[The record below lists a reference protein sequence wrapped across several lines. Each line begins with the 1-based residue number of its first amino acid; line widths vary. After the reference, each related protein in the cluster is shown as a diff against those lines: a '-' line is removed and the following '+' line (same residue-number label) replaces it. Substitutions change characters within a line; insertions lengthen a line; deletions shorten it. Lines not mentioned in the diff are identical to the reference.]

1 MTVSTDDIVRHAA
14 RLLFAGTRLDLG
26 RMATE
31 LGISRTT
38 FFRRVGNRDDLMGAG
53 LSLLSER
60 TWQRALDHWRTKYGD
75 EARTPDGRLR
85 SLWVMEEY
93 RREVAANEGMRK
105 LFDTESTVALR
116 VLTDPRGAVQPA
128 LVDAHVDLFRADA
141 EATGLTPLV
150 PLPDLAFA
158 VVRLGESFLYSDVL
172 AARTVDLTV
181 ATTLLDTLVRGAL
194 EPVAVH

>member
-26 RMATE
+26 RMAAE

-38 FFRRVGNRDDLMGAG
+38 FFRRVGNREDLMGAG
-53 LSLLSER
+53 LRLLSDR
-60 TWQRALDHWRTKYGD
+60 TWQRALDQWHATHGD
-75 EARTPDGRLR
+75 AARTPEGRLR
-85 SLWVMEEY
+85 CLWVMEEY

-105 LFDTESTVALR
+105 LFDAESTVALR

-141 EATGLTPLV
+141 AAEGLTPLV
-150 PLPDLAFA
+150 GLPDLAFA

-172 AARTVDLTV
+172 AARTVDLKV
-181 ATTLLDTLVRGAL
+181 ATTLLDTLVTGAL
-194 EPVAVH
+194 EPAAPR

>member
-26 RMATE
+26 RMAAE

-53 LSLLSER
+53 LRLLSDR
-60 TWQRALDHWRTKYGD
+60 TWQQALDRWHTRNGD
-75 EARTPDGRLR
+75 EVRGPDGRLR
-85 SLWVMEEY
+85 CLWVMEEY
-93 RREVAANEGMRK
+93 RREVAGNDGMRK
-105 LFDTESTVALR
+105 LFETESTVALR
-116 VLTDPRGAVQPA
+116 VLTDPRGGVQPA
-128 LVDAHVDLFRADA
+128 LVDAHVELFRADA
-141 EATGLTPLV
+141 EAAGLTPLV

-172 AARTVDLTV
+172 AARAVDLAV
-181 ATTLLDTLVRGAL
+181 ATTLLDKLVQGAL
-194 EPVAVH
+194 ER

>member
-14 RLLFAGTRLDLG
+14 RLLFSGTRLDLG
-26 RMATE
+26 RMAAE

-60 TWQRALDHWRTKYGD
+60 TWQRALDHWRKEHGD
-75 EARTPDGRLR
+75 AVRTPGGRLR

-116 VLTDPRGAVQPA
+116 VLTDPRGAVQPT

-141 EATGLTPLV
+141 EAAGLTPLV
-150 PLPDLAFA
+150 DLPDLAFA

-172 AARTVDLTV
+172 AARSVDLTV

-194 EPVAVH
+194 EPVAVR

>member
-53 LSLLSER
+53 LSLLSVR
-60 TWQRALDHWRTKYGD
+60 TWQRALDHWRAEYG
-75 EARTPDGRLR
+75 EAPRTPEGRLR

-93 RREVAANEGMRK
+93 RREVAGSEGMRK
-105 LFDTESTVALR
+105 LIEAESTVALR
-116 VLTDPRGAVQPA
+116 VLTDPRGAVQPT

-141 EATGLTPLV
+141 EAAGLTPLV
-150 PLPDLAFA
+150 GLPDLAFA

-172 AARTVDLTV
+172 AARTVDLAV
-181 ATTLLDTLVRGAL
+181 ATTLLDTLVQGAL
-194 EPVAVH
+194 EPATVH

>member
-38 FFRRVGNRDDLMGAG
+38 FFRRVGNREDLMGAG
-53 LSLLSER
+53 LRLLSDR
-60 TWQRALDHWRTKYGD
+60 TWQRSLDGWRATHGD
-75 EARTPDGRLR
+75 AVRTPEGRLR
-85 SLWVMEEY
+85 CLWVMEEY
-93 RREVAANEGMRK
+93 RRQVAANDGMRK
-105 LFDTESTVALR
+105 LFEAESTVALR

-128 LVDAHVDLFRADA
+128 LVDQHVELFRADA
-141 EATGLTPLV
+141 EAAGLTPLV
-150 PLPDLAFA
+150 GLPDLAFA

-172 AARTVDLTV
+172 AARTVELTV

-194 EPVAVH
+194 EPGAAR

>member
-26 RMATE
+26 RMAAD

-38 FFRRVGNRDDLMGAG
+38 FFRRAGNRDDVMGAG
-53 LSLLSER
+53 LRLLSDR
-60 TWQRALDHWRTKYGD
+60 TWQRALDRWHTTHGD
-75 EARTPDGRLR
+75 AVRTPDGRLR
-85 SLWVMEEY
+85 CLWVMEEY
-93 RREVAANEGMRK
+93 RREVAGNDGMRK
-105 LFDTESTVALR
+105 LIEAESTVALR

-128 LVDAHVDLFRADA
+128 LVDQHVELFRADA
-141 EATGLTPLV
+141 EAAGLTPLV
-150 PLPDLAFA
+150 GLPDLAFA

-172 AARTVDLTV
+172 AARTVDLAV

-194 EPVAVH
+194 EPAASR

>member
-26 RMATE
+26 RMAAE

-53 LSLLSER
+53 LRLLSDR
-60 TWQRALDHWRTKYGD
+60 TWQRALEHWHAAHGAAVRD
-75 EARTPDGRLR
+75 PDGRLR
-85 SLWVMEEY
+85 CLWVMEEY
-93 RREVAANEGMRK
+93 RREVAGNEGMRK
-105 LFDTESTVALR
+105 LIEAESTVALR

-128 LVDAHVDLFRADA
+128 LVDAHVELFRADA
-141 EATGLTPLV
+141 AAAGLTPLV
-150 PLPDLAFA
+150 GLPDLAFA

-172 AARTVDLTV
+172 AARTVDLQV

-194 EPVAVH
+194 EPTAAH

>member
-53 LSLLSER
+53 LRLLSDR
-60 TWQRALDHWRTKYGD
+60 TWQRALDHWRAGHGD
-75 EARTPDGRLR
+75 EVRTPEGRLR
-85 SLWVMEEY
+85 CLWVMEEY
-93 RREVAANEGMRK
+93 RREVAASDGMRK
-105 LFDTESTVALR
+105 LIEAESTVALR

-128 LVDAHVDLFRADA
+128 LVDAHVELFRADA
-141 EATGLTPLV
+141 EAAELRPLV
-150 PLPDLAFA
+150 DLPDLAFA

-172 AARTVDLTV
+172 AARTVDLKV
-181 ATTLLDTLVRGAL
+181 ATTLLDTLVGGAL
-194 EPVAVH
+194 EPAAMA